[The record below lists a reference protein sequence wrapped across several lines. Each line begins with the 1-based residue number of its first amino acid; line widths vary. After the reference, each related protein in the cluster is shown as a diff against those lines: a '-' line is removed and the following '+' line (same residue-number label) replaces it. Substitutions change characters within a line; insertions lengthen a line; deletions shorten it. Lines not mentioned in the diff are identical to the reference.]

1 MLYGREWLRV
11 HVTLCDSRTS
21 NFGGELSVA
30 WQTFCD
36 IQKNLIISFLMHIEA
51 YLHNKKRIRFGF
63 SIFRVNQLEI
73 LEKLQCGEMTFF
85 T

>member
-1 MLYGREWLRV
+1 MLYEREWLRV

-36 IQKNLIISFLMHIEA
+36 IQKDLIISFLMHSEA
-51 YLHNKKRIRFGF
+51 YLHNKKRVRFGCGF

-73 LEKLQCGEMTFF
+73 LEKLQCG
-85 T
+85 